1 MSDLSRISLKELGK
15 LLLYTACWL
24 AMLQFTL
31 RSLLHGDYIG
41 MCIEGLGTIGWT
53 IIYWR
58 YQEDLRNKHKKK

>member
-24 AMLQFTL
+24 AMLQFTF

-58 YQEDLRNKHKKK
+58 YQEDLANKYKKK